1 MSTLC
6 LSSVVGGCCGCLEGL
21 SDELPGK
28 HGAGGLLRQ
37 SYSTPAGPEASFH
50 RSLDKVL
57 ISGEGRVNPRE
68 KPSGKAS
75 WRQWCFN
82 QVLESGEDVP

>member
-1 MSTLC
+1 MSTLS
-6 LSSVVGGCCGCLEGL
+6 LSSVVGGCCGCLGGF

-28 HGAGGLLRQ
+28 HGAVGLLRK
-37 SYSTPAGPEASFH
+37 SCSTATGPEASFH

-68 KPSGKAS
+68 KLSGKAS
-75 WRQWCFN
+75 WRQWC
-82 QVLESGEDVP
+82 VHWALKSGEDVP